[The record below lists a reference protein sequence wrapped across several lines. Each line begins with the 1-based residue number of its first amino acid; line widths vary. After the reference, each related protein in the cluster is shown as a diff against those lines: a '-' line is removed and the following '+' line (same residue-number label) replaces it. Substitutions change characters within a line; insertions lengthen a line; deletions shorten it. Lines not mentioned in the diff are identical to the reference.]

1 MFHFLN
7 EEVSCLGRGLEVGV
21 PMIEQRRKYPTD
33 LTEAQWRL
41 VEPVVPPAKPD
52 GYNRRYSLR
61 EILNG
66 ISYVLRTGCAWR
78 HVPHDLPHW
87 EAVYSY
93 FRLWRRNGV
102 WQQINELLQLEPR
115 TQSDFAAPFHAKD
128 AHVSTTEKEKS
139 TFALQQRKQTVSA
152 DDSHGQVESSS

>member
-1 MFHFLN
+1 MK
-7 EEVSCLGRGLEVGV
+7 VGV
-21 PMIEQRRKYPTD
+21 FMVEQRRKYPTD

-41 VEPVVPPAKPD
+41 VESVVPPASPQ

-93 FRLWRRNGV
+93 FRLWRRDGT
-102 WQQINELLQLEPR
+102 WQRINDLLHFESRTRLE
-115 TQSDFAAPFHAKD
+115 
-128 AHVSTTEKEKS
+128 
-139 TFALQQRKQTVSA
+139 FALSSQFQGAPAPAVKKGRAGLAPRSRKRIGSA
-152 DDSHGQVESSS
+152 PDVEMRMKPPE